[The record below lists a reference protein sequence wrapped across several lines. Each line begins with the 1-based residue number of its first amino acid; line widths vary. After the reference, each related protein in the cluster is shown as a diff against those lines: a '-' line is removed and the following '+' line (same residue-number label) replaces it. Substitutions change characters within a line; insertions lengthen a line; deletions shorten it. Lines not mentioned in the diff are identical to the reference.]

1 MSQDLR
7 VVLLAPH
14 RGASGVGDYA
24 SDFAAA
30 IAPSVREVVEFRHA
44 APRTASAREIRS
56 EVRRLR
62 ALVTELRRS
71 PGPVVVHAELSGG
84 AVTAFWGVRALQR
97 DGVRVTATLHD
108 PPRAVWYPFLTR
120 GVSRGRVLNQAIHRP
135 LHWALEPLERRTLA
149 EVDLFVL
156 TEPGAAATRRLRIGR
171 SVTTVRHT
179 RPVSVTAATTM
190 PPPVTERPA
199 AVGLFG
205 HVYTGKGFDLLPDLR
220 RRLPADIA
228 LRVAGRGTETLRPVP
243 GVEVLGPLEAD
254 GVAGF
259 FGSIRA
265 LLLPYDRPS
274 VGGHEM
280 LPCSGTH
287 ELAVALGTP
296 TVALR
301 STMTEYLATDDLTLL
316 ADGGAAGLA
325 DAAAAL
331 VTDPAEL
338 DRFAAVLAR
347 HRELRSEE
355 DTAEP
360 FLAVWSR

>member
-7 VVLLAPH
+7 VVLVAPH
-14 RGASGVGDYA
+14 AGASGVGDYA

-30 IAPSVREVVEFRHA
+30 IAPSVREVIEFRHA
-44 APRTASAREIRS
+44 APRTASAHEIRA

-62 ALVTELRRS
+62 ATVAELRRT
-71 PGPVVVHAELSGG
+71 PGPVLVHAELSGG
-84 AVTAFWGVRALQR
+84 AVVTFWGVRALRR

-135 LHWALEPLERRTLA
+135 LHWALEPLERRTLT

-156 TEPGAAATRRLRIGR
+156 TEPGAAATRRLGLGR
-171 SVTTVRHT
+171 SVTAVRHVQ
-179 RPVSVTAATTM
+179 PATVGS
-190 PPPVTERPA
+190 PPPVSERPT

-243 GVEVLGPLEAD
+243 GVEVLGPLDQAE
-254 GVAGF
+254 VAGF

-265 LLLPYDRPS
+265 LLLPYDRPT

-331 VTDPAEL
+331 VTDAAEL
-338 DRFAAVLAR
+338 DRFAGVLAR
-347 HRELRSEE
+347 HRERRRTE
-355 DTAEP
+355 DTAAP
-360 FLAVWSR
+360 FLEVWSR